1 MMAVDTFDVF
11 GPRALIQKG
20 NLFTLGTFPA
30 VNASIVAYFWYM
42 LYPPFKQEIE
52 HGGQEVMDD
61 ARLKLACVFAVGQ
74 AASVAWQ
81 LKATAAAPG
90 TWALFKLSVQ
100 LLAGWAIFTELCD
113 RMTAYGVGEGVYNII
128 ALNILMEYVSVAGTI
143 AAMFAA
149 GTGAG
154 AGVGAVASAALAG
167 PPSPLS
173 LVFLA
178 LGLASFGAAV
188 AFVVATKERVPI
200 QYFARTGL
208 ESARRQL
215 VRRRPEISLPYCGFG
230 IFPLIIAEF
239 ILGGTFYTGALTSAL
254 LGRPVLPEALL
265 AAISGTLFARCLAKA
280 AVLLPTCLVYGFFSY
295 KEKLSSLATALQHH
309 GVQIENVAPGQETL
323 DYLLKRQIRANT
335 IGSVAFTALAL
346 LATVAQ
352 DMQTQTF
359 GVDFNLISLMLLIGW
374 ASKLKSQVGP
384 ILAQERSFTKVS
396 RKLDKW
402 SQIGT
407 SRAESQIIY
416 ET

>member
-1 MMAVDTFDVF
+1 
-11 GPRALIQKG
+11 
-20 NLFTLGTFPA
+20 
-30 VNASIVAYFWYM
+30 
-42 LYPPFKQEIE
+42 
-52 HGGQEVMDD
+52 
-61 ARLKLACVFAVGQ
+61 
-74 AASVAWQ
+74 
-81 LKATAAAPG
+81 
-90 TWALFKLSVQ
+90 
-100 LLAGWAIFTELCD
+100 
-113 RMTAYGVGEGVYNII
+113 
-128 ALNILMEYVSVAGTI
+128 MEYVSVAGTI
-143 AAMFAA
+143 LALFVSGGGQAAAAA
-149 GTGAG
+149 GL
-154 AGVGAVASAALAG
+154 AAPA
-167 PPSPLS
+167 PLS
-173 LVFLA
+173 LVLLA
-178 LGLASFGAAV
+178 AGLVSFGAAV
-188 AFVVATKERVPI
+188 AFVVGTKERVPI

-352 DMQTQTF
+352 DLQTRTF

-374 ASKLKSQVGP
+374 ATKLKSQVGP
-384 ILAQERSFTKVS
+384 IIAQERSFAKVD
-396 RKLDKW
+396 RKLERW
-402 SQIGT
+402 SQPNQVQGLT
-407 SRAESQIIY
+407 MGPAP
-416 ET
+416 